1 MGTMSEVQYWQQ
13 VKMFFAWY
21 KQLRKKYG
29 IFTSINSA
37 LYNYKYY
44 DLDGNYN
51 DDVKR
56 RMGISLH

>member
-21 KQLRKKYG
+21 KKLRKNYSV
-29 IFTSINSA
+29 FTSINSA
-37 LYNYKYY
+37 MYNYKYY

-51 DDVKR
+51 DDVKK